1 MSRRRRRKRH
11 TGLKIFLVLV
21 LVLAAGGLIF
31 RNQIKD
37 TVKQKA
43 AGVVME
49 QVVQQAGDLNLPG
62 DIPVAEIYEKLDEED
77 KETLNEIIAD
87 HVTEETI
94 QDVKEYVEDGDMQ
107 GLEQYVEENLTG
119 EDNAKLQE
127 LYEKYKDQLPQ

>member
-77 KETLNEIIAD
+77 KEALNEIIAD

-107 GLEQYVEENLTG
+107 GLEQYVEETLTG